1 MGKTKTVSTTP
12 ASKKSQDAG
21 KTAVKKVKKVIGKD
35 KIKGD
40 LDAMFSTKNKSK
52 VVAKKPAA
60 KKEETNKTAKAVAP
74 AKKSGSSK
82 PAKYT
87 EEGFKIYTAEELK
100 IGQGGDTSDCPF
112 DCNCCF

>member
-1 MGKTKTVSTTP
+1 MGKTLTTKQSATSMA
-12 ASKKSQDAG
+12 ASKTQKEGAKS
-21 KTAVKKVKKVIGKD
+21 VKKVKKSITKD

-52 VVAKKPAA
+52 VEKPAVKKEEPKKKVVKKEASSGAKKPARF
-60 KKEETNKTAKAVAP
+60 
-74 AKKSGSSK
+74 
-82 PAKYT
+82 T
-87 EEGFKIYTAEELK
+87 EEGFKIYSKEDLK